1 MQIGLYKT
9 KWVISRDDHGRLK
22 YWSPLAKNV
31 SPIFIERNH
40 ELIYYILRHNS
51 IQKNDEKRNFLQIR

>member
-40 ELIYYILRHNS
+40 ELIYYIFLNYS
-51 IQKNDEKRNFLQIR
+51 IQKKMNKVIVF